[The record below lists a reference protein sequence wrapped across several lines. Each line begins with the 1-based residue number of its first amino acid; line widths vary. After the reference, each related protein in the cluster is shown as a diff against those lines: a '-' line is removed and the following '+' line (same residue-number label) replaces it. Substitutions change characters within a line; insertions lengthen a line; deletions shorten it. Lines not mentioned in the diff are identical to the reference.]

1 MNKGLSVKER
11 QKTLAT
17 RLAAELEEAL
27 SEAETTDFRRIDDLI
42 FEGVSTGQLRDLP
55 REQIHRQLVFAL
67 SETVLEEDSMDS
79 SKNWILDAVRLFLR
93 RTNQAAA

>member
-1 MNKGLSVKER
+1 MGKGNAKKPRHS
-11 QKTLAT
+11 TLAL

-27 SEAETTDFRRIDDLI
+27 SEADSTDFQRIDRLI

-67 SETVLEEDSMDS
+67 SETVLEEAVDGSRD
-79 SKNWILDAVRLFLR
+79 WILDAVQLFLR
-93 RTNQAAA
+93 RTHQAPV